1 MTPVPSIAVLALY
14 KWLQD
19 THHALQTAGAAF
31 SHQQVLLV
39 VKCWIVV
46 TPAQSPTSRQGS
58 DTAPGASP
66 TSPEAPSA
74 APGAS
79 STRPEAPSAASG
91 ASSIS
96 PGASTPALE
105 ALSLSPE
112 AATSSPGVGASR
124 ASASPPAATS
134 PGAAAAGSQ
143 AAAISPGLEVS
154 TAPRQRR
161 SGSGGRQK
169 HAASSLPAVAVKLF
183 GPQYDN
189 ARNQDAIVR
198 MVTGC
203 GLPFR
208 CASCSDIAH
217 TLAQATLGTAK
228 ISSLVCNRAKPSHS
242 CHDAG
247 CEAGPEAGTCLR
259 LKFILLPV
267 LSKSCLAKH
276 LKVWVY

>member
-19 THHALQTAGAAF
+19 THHVLQTTGAAF

-46 TPAQSPTSRQGS
+46 TPPQSPISRQGS

-79 STRPEAPSAASG
+79 SISPEAP
-91 ASSIS
+91 
-96 PGASTPALE
+96 TPALE

-112 AATSSPGVGASR
+112 AATSSSGVGASR
-124 ASASPPAATS
+124 ASASPPAAAS
-134 PGAAAAGSQ
+134 PRAAAAGSQ
-143 AAAISPGLEVS
+143 AAAISRGLEVS
-154 TAPRQRR
+154 TAPRRRR

-169 HAASSLPAVAVKLF
+169 HAASSLPAVAVKVF

-198 MVTGC
+198 MVTGS

-208 CASCSDIAH
+208 CASRLTIAH
-217 TLAQATLGTAK
+217 TVAQGTLGTAN
-228 ISSLVCNRAKPSHS
+228 ISPLVCNRAKSSHS

-247 CEAGPEAGTCLR
+247 CEASRML
-259 LKFILLPV
+259 V
-267 LSKSCLAKH
+267 LVYDTSSSCCPC
-276 LKVWVY
+276 